1 MENNKK
7 MDKNLIIKLVSGA
20 VILVSL
26 IIIVVVIFNN
36 SITASEYNQIE
47 YGMTYEEVVEI
58 VGCEGEYESGASYGG
73 SSAEMYFFRGVLYHV
88 NGANAVIYFQDGE
101 VVSMAQVGLIF

>member
-1 MENNKK
+1 
-7 MDKNLIIKLVSGA
+7 MDKNTIIKLVCGA

-26 IIIVVVIFNN
+26 IVIVVTIFNN

-58 VGCEGEYESGASYGG
+58 VGCEGAYESGAAYGG
-73 SSAEMYFFRGVLYHV
+73 QSANMYSFKGVLYHI
-88 NGANAVIYFQDGE
+88 NGANAVIYFSNGR
-101 VVSMAQVGLIF
+101 VSSMAQMGLIF